1 MGHPKGA
8 EDFYV
13 AVQDSEN
20 AWAEDEYLRIFARGM
35 DIFFFFFGLGLE
47 LKGENKRL
55 LSEFCGTRP
64 YDAW

>member
-35 DIFFFFFGLGLE
+35 DIFFFL
-47 LKGENKRL
+47 
-55 LSEFCGTRP
+55 
-64 YDAW
+64 A

>member
-35 DIFFFFFGLGLE
+35 DIFLFFFL
-47 LKGENKRL
+47 
-55 LSEFCGTRP
+55 
-64 YDAW
+64 A

>member
-1 MGHPKGA
+1 MGHPKDA
-8 EDFYV
+8 KTFYV

-20 AWAEDEYLRIFARGM
+20 AWAEDEYLRIFAKSM
-35 DIFFFFFGLGLE
+35 DFFFFFCLGRE

-55 LSEFCGTRP
+55 LSEFYGTLP

>member
-1 MGHPKGA
+1 MGHPKSA

-35 DIFFFFFGLGLE
+35 DIFFFFWPRVRI
-47 LKGENKRL
+47 KGRKQEATIRILWN
-55 LSEFCGTRP
+55 SSI
-64 YDAW
+64 